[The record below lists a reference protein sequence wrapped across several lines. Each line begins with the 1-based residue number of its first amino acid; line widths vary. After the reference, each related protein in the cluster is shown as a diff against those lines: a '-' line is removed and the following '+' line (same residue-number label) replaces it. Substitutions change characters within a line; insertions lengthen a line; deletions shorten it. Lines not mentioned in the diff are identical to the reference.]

1 MDGGGETGRP
11 AVIDVRGLTV
21 AFGAVTAV
29 AGLDLEGR
37 LPARPS
43 R

>member
-29 AGLDLEGR
+29 AGLDLGSP
-37 LPARPS
+37 PARPW